1 MIGKKLI
8 SERYVTI
15 SQSKEIFI
23 NSRRNYEEMPYE
35 LSCALNYLEK
45 FAKLS
50 AEEAE
55 KLLNEL
61 RSLGLDERTSVKI
74 VDLLPK
80 DEEDL
85 KVIFY
90 KSDLPENTEE
100 ILNTVRKYIE

>member
-23 NSRRNYEEMPYE
+23 NSRRNHEEMPYE

>member
-8 SERYVTI
+8 SERYITI
-15 SQSKEIFI
+15 SQSKEMFI

-35 LSCALNYLEK
+35 LTCALDYLEK

-55 KLLNEL
+55 ELLKEL
-61 RSLGLDERTSVKI
+61 RNLGLDERTSVKI

-90 KSDLPENTEE
+90 KSDLPENAQE
-100 ILNTVRKYIE
+100 ILNIVSKYIK

>member
-50 AEEAE
+50 AKEAE
-55 KLLNEL
+55 ELLNEL
-61 RSLGLDERTSVKI
+61 KSLGLDEKICVKI
-74 VDLLPK
+74 ADLLPK

-90 KSDLPENTEE
+90 KSPLPENAEE
-100 ILNTVRKYIE
+100 ILNIVRKYIK

>member
-1 MIGKKLI
+1 LI
-8 SERYVTI
+8 AEKYVTI
-15 SQSKEIFI
+15 SQAKEIFV

-35 LSCALNYLEK
+35 LSCALDYLEK

-50 AEEAE
+50 VEEAE
-55 KLLNEL
+55 ELLNKL
-61 RSLGLDERTSVKI
+61 RNLGLDERTSVKI

-90 KSDLPENTEE
+90 KTPLPENAQE
-100 ILNTVRKYIE
+100 ILNVVSKYIK

>member
-90 KSDLPENTEE
+90 KSNLPENTEE

>member
-15 SQSKEIFI
+15 AQSKEIVA
-23 NSRRNYEEMPYE
+23 NSRRNYEELPYE
-35 LSCALNYLEK
+35 LSCAINYLEK

>member
-8 SERYVTI
+8 SERYITI

>member
-15 SQSKEIFI
+15 AWSKEMV
-23 NSRRNYEEMPYE
+23 NNNRENYEEIPYE
-35 LSCALNYLEK
+35 LNCALSYLEK

-50 AEEAE
+50 VEEAE
-55 KLLNEL
+55 ELLSEL
-61 RSLGLDERTSVKI
+61 KSLGLDEKTSVKI

-90 KSDLPENTEE
+90 KSDLPENAEE
-100 ILNTVRKYIE
+100 ILNTVRKYIK

>member
-15 SQSKEIFI
+15 SQSKEMI
-23 NSRRNYEEMPYE
+23 NNNRKNYEEIPYE
-35 LSCALNYLEK
+35 LNCALNYLEK
-45 FAKLS
+45 FVKLS
-50 AEEAE
+50 VEEAE
-55 KLLNEL
+55 ELLNEL

-90 KSDLPENTEE
+90 KSNLPENVQE
-100 ILNTVRKYIE
+100 ILNTVRKYIK

>member
-15 SQSKEIFI
+15 SQSKEMFI
-23 NSRRNYEEMPYE
+23 NSRENYEEMPYE
-35 LSCALNYLEK
+35 LNCALKYLEK

-50 AEEAE
+50 SEEAE
-55 KLLNEL
+55 KLLDEL
-61 RSLGLDERTSVKI
+61 RGLGLNEKISVKI

-100 ILNTVRKYIE
+100 ILSIVRKYIK

>member
-15 SQSKEIFI
+15 SQSKEMFI
-23 NSRRNYEEMPYE
+23 NSRRNYEEMPYD
-35 LSCALNYLEK
+35 LSCALKYLEK

-50 AEEAE
+50 SEEAE
-55 KLLNEL
+55 KLLDEL
-61 RSLGLDERTSVKI
+61 RGLGLDEKICVKI
-74 VDLLPK
+74 VVLLPK

-100 ILNTVRKYIE
+100 ILSIVRKYTL

>member
-15 SQSKEIFI
+15 SQSKEMI
-23 NSRRNYEEMPYE
+23 NNNRKNYEEIPYE
-35 LSCALNYLEK
+35 LNCALNYLEK

-50 AEEAE
+50 VEEAE
-55 KLLNEL
+55 ELLNEL

-90 KSDLPENTEE
+90 KSNLPENVQE
-100 ILNTVRKYIE
+100 ILNTVRKYIK